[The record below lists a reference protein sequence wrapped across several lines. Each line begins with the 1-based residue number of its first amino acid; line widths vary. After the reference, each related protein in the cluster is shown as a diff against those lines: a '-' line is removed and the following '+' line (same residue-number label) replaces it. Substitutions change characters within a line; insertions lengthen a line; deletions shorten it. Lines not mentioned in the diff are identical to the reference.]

1 MRVLAGSK
9 LNKRKANALSGA
21 DREKV
26 EPIVKDLNAIMDD
39 IDQRIAAL
47 ARECPSEW
55 STIKEISMQKYLD
68 NLNKHVPF

>member
-1 MRVLAGSK
+1 LAGSK
-9 LNKRKANALSGA
+9 LNKRKANALSRA

-55 STIKEISMQKYLD
+55 SDNQRNIDAKISRQSE
-68 NLNKHVPF
+68 